1 MAPIGLP
8 QPVTELCGFKVNALF
23 QCDSNGPDSQTI
35 NLDRPR
41 RGLWHLSE
49 ERKPPISIGIR
60 IRMRECVREVAP
72 NVSVIREPNQGSLI
86 TSRPFADYALFALKS
101 HSCTVPSGRLTF
113 DMSGSQRATDLY
125 GASKRP

>member
-8 QPVTELCGFKVNALF
+8 QPITELCGFKVDALL

-60 IRMRECVREVAP
+60 IRMWEYVGEVTP
-72 NVSVIREPNQGSLI
+72 NVSVVREPNQGSLI
-86 TSRPFADYALFALKS
+86 TSRPFADYTLCTLKS
-101 HSCTVPSGRLTF
+101 HS
-113 DMSGSQRATDLY
+113 
-125 GASKRP
+125 